1 MAGYLVRR
9 VAQMVP
15 LLIGITFLSFLI
27 MNLAPGNFFSQ
38 LRMNPAISPELVRQ
52 LEREFGYGDPLLVQY
67 GKWLWR
73 VLHFDFGMSVA
84 YRVDVIDLIGMRV
97 GNTLILALSSLFVT
111 WMLAIPLGIL
121 VALRVHSWLD
131 RSLSFAAFV
140 CMSLPSFFLAFL
152 LMYLALQT
160 GWAPV
165 GGTISVGY
173 DQLDWWGKIVD
184 RARHLVLPTL
194 VLGTAGIAGL
204 MRLMR
209 SAILDIKE
217 ADFVRTA
224 RAKGLPESA
233 VISKHILRNALNPFI
248 TLAGAE
254 MGELLGGA
262 ALVEAV
268 MNLQGMGTLILEA
281 VQRLD
286 TYVVMGSILIGSLL
300 LLVGNLLADLVLT
313 VVDPRI
319 DFTRL
324 ERGR

>member
-1 MAGYLVRR
+1 MLGYLGRR
-9 VAQMVP
+9 LLQMVP

-27 MNLAPGNFFSQ
+27 MNLAPGNFFTQ
-38 LRMNPAISPELVRQ
+38 LRMNPSISPELIEQ
-52 LEREFGYGDPLLVQY
+52 LEREFGYGDPLLIQY
-67 GKWLWR
+67 AKWLWR
-73 VLHFDFGMSVA
+73 VLHLDLGMSVA
-84 YRVDVIDLIGMRV
+84 YRVEVIDLIGMRA
-97 GNTLILALSSLFVT
+97 GNTLILALTSLFVT
-111 WMLAIPLGIL
+111 WLLGIPMGIL
-121 VALRVHSWLD
+121 VALRPHSWLD
-131 RSLSFAAFV
+131 RSLSFAAFL

-152 LMYLALQT
+152 LMYIALQT
-160 GWAPV
+160 GWFPV
-165 GGTISVGY
+165 GGTISVDY
-173 DQLDWWGKIVD
+173 DQLDFWGKLAD

-194 VLGTAGIAGL
+194 VLGTAGIATL

-209 SAILDIKE
+209 ANILELKE
-217 ADFVRTA
+217 SDFVRTA

-233 VISKHILRNALNPFI
+233 VVGKHILRNALNPFI

-281 VQRLD
+281 VLRLD
-286 TYVVMGSILIGSLL
+286 TYLVMGSILIGSLML
-300 LLVGNLLADLVLT
+300 LIGNLLADLALT
-313 VVDPRI
+313 LVDPRI

>member
-9 VAQMVP
+9 VVQMIP
-15 LLIGITFLSFLI
+15 LLIGITFLSFLV
-27 MNLAPGNFFSQ
+27 MSLAPGNFFTQ

-52 LEREFGYGDPLLVQY
+52 LEQEFGYGDPLLVQY

-73 VLHFDFGMSVA
+73 LLHLDLGMSVA
-84 YRVDVIDLIGMRV
+84 YRVDVIDLIGMRA
-97 GNTLILALSSLFVT
+97 GNTLILALSSMFVT
-111 WMLAIPLGIL
+111 WVLAIPMGIL
-121 VALRVHSWLD
+121 VALRANSWLD
-131 RSLSFAAFV
+131 RSLSFGAFV

-160 GWAPV
+160 GWFPV
-165 GGTISVGY
+165 GGTISVDY
-173 DQLDWWGKIVD
+173 EQLDWWGKIVD
-184 RARHLVLPTL
+184 RVRHLVLPTL
-194 VLGTAGIAGL
+194 VLGTAGIASL

-209 SAILDIKE
+209 ATILDIKE

-233 VISKHILRNALNPFI
+233 VVGKHILRNALNPFI

-286 TYVVMGSILIGSLL
+286 TYVVMGSILIGSLM
-300 LLVGNLLADLVLT
+300 LLVGNLLADVALT
-313 VVDPRI
+313 LVDPRI

>member
-1 MAGYLVRR
+1 MLGYLGRR
-9 VAQMVP
+9 LLQMVP

-27 MNLAPGNFFSQ
+27 MNLAPGNFFTQ
-38 LRMNPAISPELVRQ
+38 LRMNPSISPELIEQ
-52 LEREFGYGDPLLVQY
+52 LEREFGYGDPLLIQY
-67 GKWLWR
+67 AKWLWR
-73 VLHFDFGMSVA
+73 VLHLDLGMSVA
-84 YRVDVIDLIGMRV
+84 YRVEVIDLIEMRA
-97 GNTLILALSSLFVT
+97 GNTLILALTSLFVT
-111 WMLAIPLGIL
+111 WLLGIPMGIL
-121 VALRVHSWLD
+121 VALRPHSWLD
-131 RSLSFAAFV
+131 RSLSFAAFF

-152 LMYLALQT
+152 LMYIALQT
-160 GWAPV
+160 GWFPV
-165 GGTISVGY
+165 GGTISVDY
-173 DQLDWWGKIVD
+173 DQLDFWGKIAD

-194 VLGTAGIAGL
+194 VLGTAGIATL

-209 SAILDIKE
+209 ANILELKE
-217 ADFVRTA
+217 SDFVRTA

-233 VISKHILRNALNPFI
+233 VVGKHILRNALNPFI

-281 VQRLD
+281 VLRLD
-286 TYVVMGSILIGSLL
+286 TYLVMGSILIGSLML
-300 LLVGNLLADLVLT
+300 LIGNLLADLALT
-313 VVDPRI
+313 LVDPRI